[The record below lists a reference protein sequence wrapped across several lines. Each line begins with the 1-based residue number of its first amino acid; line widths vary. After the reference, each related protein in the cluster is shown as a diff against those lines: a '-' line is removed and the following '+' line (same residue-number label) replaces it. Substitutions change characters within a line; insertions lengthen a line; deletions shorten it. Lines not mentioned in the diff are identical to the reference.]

1 VGVVEINTQKYMLLL
16 LNMSAHLLPRVSK
29 HEFSKKWPELANTP
43 KSIRRLL
50 QPGIWLQSANPRLDH
65 YHRLVDETGTPSAAF
80 KAPWLVVK
88 IINAEN
94 DDVGTG
100 TKANAMAQTMWL
112 L

>member
-1 VGVVEINTQKYMLLL
+1 MG
-16 LNMSAHLLPRVSK
+16 RVSGCGGNQYSEIYAAAIE
-29 HEFSKKWPELANTP
+29 HVRPSASQSIETRVLKKWPELANTP

-100 TKANAMAQTMWL
+100 TKANAMA
-112 L
+112 